1 MKLVLK
7 NATVLAADGAVQE
20 ADIAIENGRIAAVGV
35 LDEAAWQDAETRDCK
50 GKLAMPGLVNAHTH
64 AAMTLLRSYAD
75 DMNLMDWLEKKI
87 WPVEAKMSRG
97 DIYWGT
103 QLAAAEMLKSGT
115 TAFADMYGDMDIVA
129 QVVAETG
136 MRASLARGII
146 GVAPNG
152 KQALEENK
160 ALYTEYHGA
169 ADGRITVMFGP
180 HAPYTCP
187 PDFLKGV
194 VAEAQKVGA
203 EIHIHLAETSG
214 EVENCR
220 KTYGKS
226 PIALMEEAGVFECGV
241 LAAHCVHIS
250 SGDLEIMKR
259 RNVRVAHNPGSNM
272 KLASGVAP
280 VPEMLE
286 AGICVALGTDGASS
300 NNNLDMFEEI
310 HLAALLHKVD
320 TLDPQVVPAL
330 TAVQMATE
338 NGARALG
345 ISDAVG
351 KIEAGKRADIVL
363 LDMQRLN
370 WCPRHDVVSLLAY
383 ATNAAQVDTVLVDGK
398 VLLDGGKLTTIDEER
413 VLFEAQKRALRLA
426 ESAGGEAHA

>member
-1 MKLVLK
+1 MKLILK
-7 NATVLAADGAVQE
+7 DATVLLPGGAVKE
-20 ADIAIENGRIAAVGV
+20 ADIAIENGRIAAIGAV
-35 LDEAAWQDAETRDCK
+35 DAAAWQDADTRDCK
-50 GKLAMPGLVNAHTH
+50 GKFAMPGLVNAHTH

-75 DMNLMDWLEKKI
+75 DMNLMDWLEKRI
-87 WPVEAKMSRG
+87 WPIEAQMSHG

-103 QLAAAEMLKSGT
+103 QLAIAEMLKSGT

-136 MRASLARGII
+136 ARASLARGMI

-152 KQALEENK
+152 RQALAENK
-160 ALYTEYHGA
+160 ALYAEYHGA

-187 PDFLKGV
+187 PDFLKDV

-203 EIHIHLAETSG
+203 DIHIHLSETVG
-214 EVENCR
+214 EVETCR

-226 PIALMEEAGVFECGV
+226 PIGLMEEIGVFECGV

-250 SGDLEIMKR
+250 AGDIGILKR
-259 RNVRVAHNPGSNM
+259 RNVRIAHNPGSNM

-286 AGICVALGTDGASS
+286 SGLCVALGTDGASS
-300 NNNLDMFEEI
+300 NNNLDMFEEM

-320 TLDPQVVPAL
+320 TLDPLVVPAL

-345 ISDAVG
+345 IEAAVG
-351 KIEAGKRADIVL
+351 TLEVGKRADIAL

-370 WCPRHDVVSLLAY
+370 WCPRHDLVSLLAY
-383 ATNAAQVDTVLVDGK
+383 ATNASQVDTVLVDGK

-413 VLFEAQKRALRLA
+413 VRFEAQKRAMRLA
-426 ESAGGEAHA
+426 ESVGEARG